1 LWPEMLDNMSR
12 QQAALAAKLPALMK
26 NKQIEIR
33 RENGSDQARVEQD
46 GKRVLKLGLDLHYRQ
61 VTVALQEDG
70 GQIKVA
76 GKMSHEVFAGWI
88 GKKLSQG
95 WSISSCY
102 EAGAS
107 GYWLHRE
114 LAALG
119 IDNLVVAPQPMGRG
133 AKKQKTDKRDS
144 VQLVDCLDRYLR
156 GQKKALSPVTVPSLE
171 GEQQRALIRYH
182 RQIMAD
188 RGRYQARG
196 KSLLCAQGIQV
207 SGKWWQVRG
216 WITLNSDGRC
226 QDWMREQL
234 KAWREKILST
244 EAQQQGLRQQVQA
257 LAPTTSRP
265 KGMGSYS
272 AAVLEYE
279 MKGWHRFHNRR
290 QVSSYTGLCPGV
302 HLSDGRGKEGAINRC
317 GNRMVRW
324 TLVEMI
330 WRLAKWQPDYQPVRL
345 LAQGLIK
352 SSRAKKRLAVKA
364 ARCFAID
371 LWRLQTGQTTAQ
383 KLGLVLQQDLE
394 NKTPPAAPAASV

>member
-1 LWPEMLDNMSR
+1 MNN
-12 QQAALAAKLPALMK
+12 Q
-26 NKQIEIR
+26 QIEIR
-33 RENGSDQARVEQD
+33 RENGSDQARVERD

-70 GQIKVA
+70 GRIKVA
-76 GKMSHEVFAGWI
+76 GKMSYEAFDGWI
-88 GKKLSQG
+88 GNKLKQG
-95 WSISSCY
+95 WSIWSCY

-114 LAALG
+114 LQALG
-119 IDNLVVAPQPMGRG
+119 IQNLVVAPQAMGPG

-144 VQLVDCLDRYLR
+144 AQLVDSLDRYLR
-156 GQKKALSPVTVPSLE
+156 GQNQALSPVAVPSV
-171 GEQQRALIRYH
+171 EQEQKRALIRYH

-196 KSLLCAQGIQV
+196 KSMLCAQGIQV
-207 SGKWWQVRG
+207 SGKWWQARG
-216 WITLNSDGRC
+216 WISLNSDPRC

-244 EAQQQGLRQQVQA
+244 EAQQQGLRKRVEA
-257 LAPTTSRP
+257 LASAMSRP

-279 MKGWHRFHNRR
+279 MKGWARFHNRR

-302 HLSDGRGKEGAINRC
+302 HLSDGRGREGAINRC
-317 GNRMVRW
+317 GNRIVRW

-345 LAQGLIK
+345 LAKGLIQ

-364 ARCFAID
+364 ARCLAID

-394 NKTPPAAPAASV
+394 RKSPGSACD